1 MRQIPIFLA
10 LLLLLP
16 ACGAD
21 PSKSTSAPAKAE
33 PVAHESELMKLTLTP
48 EAQARLGIATV
59 VVGSGS
65 ATHVRQA
72 SGEIVIPPSVA
83 GGVPMG
89 STSNLQ
95 QTGAQQAAADGEV
108 ARAAAQARLARL
120 GLTRA
125 AALVREEAGSVRAR
139 DEAAAAL
146 ATANAAL
153 QVARTQRRLLGPGV
167 AAMTRLGVVW
177 VRVPVFS
184 GDVAALRSGAA
195 VTVRA
200 LGGIGAPRVARPV
213 DAPPSA
219 NTTAGTVDVFYALA
233 NQDGAFR
240 VGQRVAVDLSV
251 GGQSEGLFVPSSAIV
266 RDIHGGEWVYEKT
279 APNIYVRQRIE
290 VASERDGRALLARG
304 LLPRAQVVAA
314 GAAELF
320 GTEFGAAH

>member
-1 MRQIPIFLA
+1 MRQIPILLP
-10 LLLLLP
+10 LLLMLP

-21 PSKSTSAPAKAE
+21 PSKSTSSPAKAE
-33 PVAHESELMKLTLTP
+33 PVAHESELLKLTLTP

-59 VVGSGS
+59 LVSSGS
-65 ATHVRQA
+65 VTQVRQA
-72 SGEIVIPPSVA
+72 SGEIVISPSVA

-95 QTGAQQAAADGEV
+95 QTGAQQTTADGEV
-108 ARAAAQARLARL
+108 ARAAAQARLARIA
-120 GLTRA
+120 LTRA
-125 AALVREEAGSVRAR
+125 EALVREEAGSVRAR
-139 DEAAAAL
+139 DEAVAAL
-146 ATANAAL
+146 ATANATL
-153 QVARTQRRLLGPGV
+153 QVARTQRRLLGPPV
-167 AAMTRLGVVW
+167 ATMARQGAVW
-177 VRVPVFS
+177 VRVSVFS

-195 VTVRA
+195 ITVHA
-200 LGGIGAPRVARPV
+200 LGETGASRGALPV

-219 NTTAGTVDVFYALA
+219 NAAAGTVDMFYALA

-240 VGQRVAVDLSV
+240 VGQRVAVDLPL

-290 VASERDGRALLARG
+290 VASERDGRAMLARG
-304 LLPRAQVVAA
+304 LRPRAQVVAA